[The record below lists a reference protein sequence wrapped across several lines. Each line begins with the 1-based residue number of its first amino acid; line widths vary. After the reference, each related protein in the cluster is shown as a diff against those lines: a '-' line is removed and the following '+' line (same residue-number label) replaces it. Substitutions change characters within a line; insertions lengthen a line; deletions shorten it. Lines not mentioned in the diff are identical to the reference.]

1 MGIAPRIAGGAGKLQ
16 LLDTY
21 TAHSSQP
28 YTYTF
33 KENLAVTLIAITLT
47 RDNVIPEISGNVTL
61 DGVALERLGEISNKD
76 SYAAVHTYAYKCSG
90 AKAGSVLTIPHNSAS
105 YTNITLMFFGKA
117 KMATPSVSAPTGYK
131 YSFIPC
137 IEELRNSLAFSSA
150 NSETLLEYVFS
161 TGGGFTLNGPC
172 MKMTVPIARNSWS
185 CLYQK
190 FNFTN
195 VNKIFVSLVQS
206 GYQFKAGISASVP
219 VATSSGYPSFS
230 KEISANT
237 WVDVSLL
244 TGEQYIGLCQA
255 GTTGDN
261 KQGII
266 QLYGIYYM

>member
-1 MGIAPRIAGGAGKLQ
+1 MGTAPRIAGGAGKLQ

-21 TAHSSQP
+21 TAHSSHP

-33 KENLAVTLIAITLT
+33 TENLAVTLIAISLT
-47 RDNVIPEISGNVTL
+47 RNNITPAISGDVTL
-61 DGVALERLGEISNKD
+61 DGIVLERLGEISNID
-76 SYAAVHTYAYKCSG
+76 SLSAVHTYAYKCDG
-90 AKAGSVLTIPHNSAS
+90 AKAGQILRIPHNSGS
-105 YTNITLMFFGKA
+105 YTNITIMFFGKA
-117 KMATPSVSAPTGYK
+117 KISTPAISVPTGYK
-131 YSFIPC
+131 YTFLPC

-150 NSETLLEYVFS
+150 NSKTLLEYTFS
-161 TGGGFTLNGPC
+161 TSNGFTLNGPC
-172 MKMTVPIARNSWS
+172 MKMTVPIERNSWS

-237 WVDVSLL
+237 WVDVSSI

-255 GTTGDN
+255 GTTSDN

>member
-1 MGIAPRIAGGAGKLQ
+1 MGTAPRIAGGAGKLQ

-33 KENLAVTLIAITLT
+33 SEDLSVSLIVITLT
-47 RDNVIPEISGNVTL
+47 RDNVIPGIKGDVTL
-61 DGVALERLGEISNKD
+61 NGIVLERIGEVSNKD
-76 SYAAVHTYAYKCSG
+76 NYSTVHTYAYKCYG
-90 AKAGSVLTIPHNSAS
+90 AKAGNVLTVPHDSIYA
-105 YTNITLMFFGKA
+105 TNITIMFFGKA
-117 KMATPSVSAPTGYK
+117 KISTPAISTPPGYK
-131 YSFIPC
+131 YAFIPC
-137 IEELRNSLAFSSA
+137 VEELRKSLAFSSA
-150 NSETLLEYVFS
+150 NSATTLDYVFS
-161 TGGGFTLNGPC
+161 VNNNTLSGPC
-172 MKMTVPIARNSWS
+172 MKMTVPIERNSWS

-237 WVDVSLL
+237 WVDVSSL